1 MSRATLCVLRGWL
14 CAAGLCCTAV
24 ASAQG
29 LSMTIDEPRA
39 FGHFVGDIVTRRI
52 VVLAAPPLA
61 LDAASLPQL
70 GRRGSALELRRLDW
84 QRGSGPDG
92 RARYELRL
100 DYQVFLAPTEAR
112 VLELPPLPLRF
123 TGGPRA
129 EEVRADAW
137 PLVVAPLAPVEAS
150 PREGLGELRPDRASP
165 LIDTRATR
173 LRLAAYAALAL
184 PLAAYLASI
193 YLVAPWWLRR
203 HRPFGNA
210 WREVRTLPADP
221 SLPQLQAAIRRVHEA
236 FNRSAGHVL
245 FERGIDGF
253 VAAAPRFAPLHDQI
267 AAFFERSREAFFGR
281 GSDTRRDAAWLVEFC
296 RRCRDVERGAA

>member
-1 MSRATLCVLRGWL
+1 MRALRGWL
-14 CAAGLCCTAV
+14 GAALACGTAV

-29 LSMTIDEPRA
+29 LRMSIDEPRA
-39 FGHFVGDIVTRRI
+39 FGHFVGDVVTRRI
-52 VVLAAPPLA
+52 VVMAPAPLVLDSAA
-61 LDAASLPQL
+61 LPQL
-70 GRRGSALELRRLDW
+70 GRRGSALELRRLDVR
-84 QRGSGPDG
+84 RGSGPDG
-92 RARYELRL
+92 GARYELRL

-123 TGGPRA
+123 TGGPRV

-137 PLVVAPLAPVEAS
+137 PLVVAPLGPVEVS
-150 PREGLGELRPDRASP
+150 PREGLGELRPDRAPP
-165 LIDTRATR
+165 LIDTRPTR

-210 WREVRTLPADP
+210 WREVRELPADA
-221 SLPQLQAAIRRVHEA
+221 SLAQTQAAIRRVHEA
-236 FNRSAGHVL
+236 FNRSAGQVL

-253 VAAAPRFAPLHDQI
+253 VARAPRFAPLRDEI
-267 AAFFERSREAFFGR
+267 ASFFERSREAFFGA
-281 GSDTRRDAAWLVEFC
+281 SSEPARDAAWLVEFA